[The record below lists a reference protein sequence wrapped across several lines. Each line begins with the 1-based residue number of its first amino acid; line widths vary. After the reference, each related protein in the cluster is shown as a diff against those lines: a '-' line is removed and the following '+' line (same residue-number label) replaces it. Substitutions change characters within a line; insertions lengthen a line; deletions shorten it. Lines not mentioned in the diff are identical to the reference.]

1 MDNPLNNLGSKFF
14 YHVSLKMFITVGTH
28 NTGLAL
34 IFAGIVPLLLSYIFI
49 TYLNLL
55 FL

>member
-14 YHVSLKMFITVGTH
+14 YHVSLKMFITIGTH
-28 NTGLAL
+28 NTVLAL